1 MKMTKTFAIATLVA
15 GSLFAASLALQAE
28 DAPKTPPAGGAAGA
42 HARPGG
48 GAEMLKELGLTPE
61 QETKVKAARE
71 EMMTAMKALAP
82 EERRTKGKEIREAFT
97 AKLKTILTPEQ
108 FEKWQKQMEKNRPQ
122 GGKPGAGGGDK
133 PKAPPVQ

>member
-1 MKMTKTFAIATLVA
+1 MKMTKTFAIVTLVA
-15 GSLFAASLALQAE
+15 GSLFAGSLALQAE
-28 DAPKTPPAGGAAGA
+28 DAPKTPPAGGGA

-48 GAEMLKELGLTPE
+48 DMMKELGLTPD

-82 EERRTKGKEIREAFT
+82 EERRTKGKEIREAFA

-108 FEKWQKQMEKNRPQ
+108 FEKWQKNMEKNRPQ
-122 GGKPGAGGGDK
+122 GGQK
-133 PKAPPVQ
+133 PKAPAAQ

>member
-1 MKMTKTFAIATLVA
+1 MKMTKTFAIVTLVA

-28 DAPKTPPAGGAAGA
+28 DAPKTPPAGGAPGA

-48 GAEMLKELGLTPE
+48 DMMKELGLTPE

-82 EERRTKGKEIREAFT
+82 EDKRTKGKEIREAFA
-97 AKLKTILTPEQ
+97 AKLKAILTPEQ

-122 GGKPGAGGGDK
+122 GGKP
-133 PKAPPVQ
+133 KAPPAQ